1 MPVNGDVREVEKY
14 ATAWKSLESA
24 HCRLDEAG
32 FLARPEQSP
41 GLPPERL
48 DEVVAT
54 LCQQARAAQ
63 HLASVVDQLCSA
75 LVAGAARPA

>member
-1 MPVNGDVREVEKY
+1 MPVNSDVREVEKY

-24 HCRLDEAG
+24 HCRLDVAG

-41 GLPPERL
+41 GLSRERL
-48 DEVVAT
+48 EEVVAM

-63 HLASVVDQLCSA
+63 QLVNVVDQLCSA
-75 LVAGAARPA
+75 LVSGHAGPA